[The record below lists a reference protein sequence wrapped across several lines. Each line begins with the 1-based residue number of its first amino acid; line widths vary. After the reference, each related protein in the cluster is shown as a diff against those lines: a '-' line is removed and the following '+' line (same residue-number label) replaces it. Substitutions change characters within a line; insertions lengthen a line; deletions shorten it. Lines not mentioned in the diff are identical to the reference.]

1 MKRCDSNGHT
11 PTRSFLLSRV
21 LVTRPACALKNAS
34 VSHPIPA
41 VQCPKSNKESP
52 LHDGALVSA
61 ITTRLDYNT
70 TSGLGSFYGN
80 DRLSSVN
87 KYAKALQV
95 YIQKMAVPNKNTLD
109 SHKIVKR
116 AKKGKNSSS
125 RLVAIFIL
133 LFLAYIFFVL
143 QNTIFVADED
153 GSPIMERKSVP
164 VEEAPV
170 RTVQILQPLK
180 HEQVLFDIVKTK
192 SCLPQIKKKCKTFV
206 PENSGQRVALIAP
219 PGDMTNSFFRLL
231 QVVLR
236 RAQKKHKIEMEL
248 IPTTHMAPYGYG
260 KTHGLTRIIRVVP
273 QPFVL
278 GATDSLQGVL
288 TSGQES
294 QNRITVD
301 DLKASLRQQIRY
313 HCRLNHIAAHTAM
326 WTITTDE
333 LVNTPI
339 EDLIE
344 QIQAFLDLTRE
355 VLEVAGGGTGDQ
367 APPEDLKVAFTTT
380 QSAGASMLAGI
391 QTVSQDE
398 LMSMLDDV
406 LMDDL
411 RMSKNLTAWPCESF
425 WTVGEPSSPLR
436 LSPITKRIAK
446 ALSPNCSDPS
456 VSCFV
461 QRDKCE
467 SRGDGVC
474 SK

>member
-1 MKRCDSNGHT
+1 
-11 PTRSFLLSRV
+11 
-21 LVTRPACALKNAS
+21 
-34 VSHPIPA
+34 
-41 VQCPKSNKESP
+41 
-52 LHDGALVSA
+52 
-61 ITTRLDYNT
+61 
-70 TSGLGSFYGN
+70 
-80 DRLSSVN
+80 
-87 KYAKALQV
+87 
-95 YIQKMAVPNKNTLD
+95 MAVPNRDTLD

-116 AKKGKNSSS
+116 AKKGKNFGS
-125 RLVAIFIL
+125 RLVAICIL
-133 LFLAYIFFVL
+133 LCFAYIYVL
-143 QNTIFVADED
+143 LQSTIFAANED
-153 GSPIMERKSVP
+153 GSPMERKSV
-164 VEEAPV
+164 
-170 RTVQILQPLK
+170 RTVQIQPLK
-180 HEQVLFDIVKTK
+180 HEQVLLDIVKTK
-192 SCLPQIKKKCKTFV
+192 QCLPQIKKSCKTFV

-231 QVVLR
+231 QVVLGQ
-236 RAQKKHKIEMEL
+236 AQKKHKIEMEL

-273 QPFVL
+273 HPFVL
-278 GATDSLQGVL
+278 GATDSLRGVL
-288 TSGQES
+288 SSGQES

-313 HCRLNHIAAHTAM
+313 HCRLNHISAHTAM

-333 LVNTPI
+333 LVNTPS

-344 QIQAFLDLTRE
+344 QIQAFLGLTKE
-355 VLEVAGGGTGDQ
+355 ALEVAGGGTDGQ
-367 APPEDLKVAFTTT
+367 APPDDLKVAFTAT

-391 QTVSQDE
+391 RTLSQDN
-398 LMSMLDDV
+398 LMQTLDDV

-425 WTVGEPSSPLR
+425 WTVGDPSSPLQ

-467 SRGDGVC
+467 SRGDGRC
-474 SK
+474 SKK